1 MKKPRIEA
9 FDTTNSV
16 KQLKS
21 PLDNMPTIEKPHPAQ
36 ADTPKEDTRTAVP
49 PVRDVRRKIKSRQP
63 YDIYEDQAETL
74 KKLSIEDRM
83 SGGMGSMSAMVREA
97 LDDYIAKK
105 TGSNSHKLYT

>member
-16 KQLKS
+16 KSLKS
-21 PLDNMPTIEKPHPAQ
+21 PLDNMPAIEKPHPALSG
-36 ADTPKEDTRTAVP
+36 APTDDTRTVVP
-49 PVRDVRRKIKSRQP
+49 PVGGLLPDRGARRKIKSRQP

-105 TGSNSHKLYT
+105 AAQN

>member
-21 PLDNMPTIEKPHPAQ
+21 PLDNMPAIEKPHPAQ
-36 ADTPKEDTRTAVP
+36 PDTPKDDTRTTVP
-49 PVRDVRRKIKSRQP
+49 PVRDVLPDRAVRRKIKSRQP

-105 TGSNSHKLYT
+105 AGNS

>member
-1 MKKPRIEA
+1 MMKKPRIEA

-36 ADTPKEDTRTAVP
+36 PDTRTTVP
-49 PVRDVRRKIKSRQP
+49 PVRDVLPDRAVRRKIKSRQP

-83 SGGMGSMSAMVREA
+83 NGGMGSMSAMVREA
-97 LDDYIAKK
+97 LDD
-105 TGSNSHKLYT
+105 